1 MVLKNNANI
10 LGFYDEDDKISV
22 DESKD
27 ENINMSVTFVKHND
41 RRNQPLLID
50 SNPDDLYYNPFTKT
64 LHADNFSGGIASLI
78 AGEAIQ
84 LTTVNNSTE
93 IDVNFSKNTEAITTF
108 DNADTFLASNSSN
121 ALKTITGLNLSNQL
135 RSGLCPLNSN
145 NIIPNQYLPGSVSDI
160 LEVANFA
167 ALPTTGDS
175 SKIYVTLDNHKAYRW
190 GGSSYVE
197 ISASLVIGTT
207 AGTAY
212 DGASGQ
218 TNANAIANK
227 QATITP
233 GSNLSFSGDTLN
245 VDSALTGITSVQAT
259 SNDLEIKTTTNNEI
273 QFKTNNTERLSI
285 DSTKLDSTVDIN
297 IPINKHYQINGV
309 DVLHNT
315 GSSTNIILNAKFIQN
330 AVSPYDG
337 LYINYLAGTT
347 TTSHCR
353 LYAGNTTPRMMI
365 KADTGKIGI
374 ATESPSEILDVVGN
388 IKCSGVYKGDGSEL
402 TGIDDTTY
410 LLGNNLSFNTATTPH
425 TINLNTTLTGLS
437 SVTST
442 EIIGGDGTAGIVG
455 QLQIVRPFTQSD
467 TTHYISCVRQGS
479 AIFGI
484 GYHAGGGNKIYLAN
498 TAANNST
505 TTGFTIDSN
514 KIGINQVN
522 PTQALDVN
530 GNVYIAGDCNLS
542 SGSKYKMN
550 GTELSGANLN
560 YSAGVTLNT
569 KIDTKQPN
577 ITFGKNNGNALK
589 LQENVATNDILL
601 MGSSNVIGKTY
612 SELKSLLQITDT
624 TYLLGNNLSFNTATT
639 PHTINLD
646 TSLTSMSK
654 ISSSAGNFELGSE
667 NQMKF
672 YSDENGNN
680 GGGDFVW
687 LTTKTNGGSPQQ
699 LMKITGSTGNAEI
712 TGSLTA
718 TSGTFSGT
726 LEVTGNIK
734 KGTVDVIYGNPTN
747 PYINVRVLQNIST
760 ANQDG
765 MFINY
770 NSTGSS
776 LADIKFYANG
786 TTERMR
792 ITASTGNVGI
802 GKTAASNRKL
812 DVDGAISSESGYK
825 LNGISCLFNQG
836 TEEGTGPYLNARVI
850 ANNSSLNDD
859 GLHLNFGSTGTTAA
873 DIRLYDGSNV
883 VKARLDATDGTFQVV
898 EPLMFNPPNGMGSGT
913 FTATPN
919 IKIGSAYMF
928 PLSGTSQTFERLMSF
943 TKIGNML
950 SINGFFVMNV
960 NASTGQTYMNLADLG
975 LPLGV
980 NTGVYPMTS
989 QSTFFN
995 SSITTDTSANRLV
1008 FNWASSSNGIKYGAV
1023 KFLIGCGFRAS
1034 Y

>member
-1 MVLKNNANI
+1 MNNTS
-10 LGFYDEDDKISV
+10 GFYNYENGKIKV
-22 DESKD
+22 FETTND
-27 ENINMSVTFVKHND
+27 NVNLPLTFVKHND
-41 RRNQPLLID
+41 KRNQNLLID
-50 SNPDDLYYNPFTKT
+50 NNEIYYNASTKT
-64 LHADNFSGGIASLI
+64 LHADNFSGV
-78 AGEAIQ
+78 Q
-84 LTTVNNSTE
+84 T
-93 IDVNFSKNTEAITTF
+93 
-108 DNADTFLASNSSN
+108 
-121 ALKTITGLNLSNQL
+121 TIT
-135 RSGLCPLNSN
+135 
-145 NIIPNQYLPGSVSDI
+145 
-160 LEVANFA
+160 A
-167 ALPTTGDS
+167 
-175 SKIYVTLDNHKAYRW
+175 
-190 GGSSYVE
+190 
-197 ISASLVIGTT
+197 
-207 AGTAY
+207 
-212 DGASGQ
+212 
-218 TNANAIANK
+218 
-227 QATITP
+227 
-233 GSNLSFSGDTLN
+233 GSNLSFNGATLN
-245 VDSALTGITSVQAT
+245 VDSALIGITALQAT

-285 DSTKLDSTVDIN
+285 DSTKLDSSVDIN
-297 IPINKHYQINGV
+297 IPSDKHYQINGV
-309 DVLHNT
+309 DALHF
-315 GSSTNIILNAKFIQN
+315 GGGGIILNAKYLMN
-330 AVSPYDG
+330 TVSPYDG
-337 LYINYLAGTT
+337 LYVNYLAGSAI

-353 LYAGNTTPRMMI
+353 LYAGTTTPRMMI

-374 ATESPSEILDVVGN
+374 ATVSPSEMLDVVGN
-388 IKCSGVYKGDGSEL
+388 IQCSGVYKGVELSSTNVNLTINTTTNNDILFEQNNTVICKVGSTGFTCMSGKKFFGDGSQL
-402 TGIDDTTY
+402 TGIDAY

-425 TINLNTTLTGLS
+425 TINLNTTLTNLS
-437 SVTST
+437 SVKST
-442 EIIGGDGTAGIVG
+442 EIIGGDGTAGVVG

-484 GYHAGGGNKIYLAN
+484 GFHAGGANKIYLAN
-498 TAANNST
+498 SAGNNSS
-505 TTGFTIDSN
+505 TTGITIDSN
-514 KIGINQVN
+514 KIGINQVS

-550 GTELSGANLN
+550 GTELSGSNLN
-560 YSAGVTLNT
+560 YSSGVTLNT

-577 ITFGKNNGNALK
+577 ITFGKTNGNALK
-589 LQENVATNDILL
+589 LQENVLTNDVLL

-624 TYLLGNNLSFNTATT
+624 TYNNGTNITISSTNNINLNATLTGLSSVTSTNFAGALNGNSSTAT
-639 PHTINLD
+639 
-646 TSLTSMSK
+646 
-654 ISSSAGNFELGSE
+654 
-667 NQMKF
+667 
-672 YSDENGNN
+672 
-680 GGGDFVW
+680 
-687 LTTKTNGGSPQQ
+687 
-699 LMKITGSTGNAEI
+699 KITSI
-712 TGSLTA
+712 TNTNIVQLTA
-718 TSGTFSGT
+718 TQILTNKTLASPSVSGTLTAAAATVSGV
-726 LEVTGNIK
+726 LEVTGNIR

-770 NSTGSS
+770 NSTGNS

-802 GKTAASNRKL
+802 GKTSVNDRKL
-812 DVDGAISSESGYK
+812 DVDGAISSESAYK

-836 TEEGTGPYLNARVI
+836 SEEGTGPYLNARVI
-850 ANNSSLNDD
+850 ANNSSLDDD